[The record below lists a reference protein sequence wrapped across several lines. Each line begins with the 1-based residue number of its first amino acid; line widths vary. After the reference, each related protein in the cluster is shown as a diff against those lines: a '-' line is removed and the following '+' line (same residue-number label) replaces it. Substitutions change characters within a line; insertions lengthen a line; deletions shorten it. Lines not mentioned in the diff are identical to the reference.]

1 MREIVYSAQARW
13 KLARISNNDARRIRS
28 KIEQYATDPTSL
40 ANNVKK
46 LQGLNYYRLRVGD
59 WRVIF
64 REDGLIVDVVRIAA
78 RGEAYE
84 GI

>member
-1 MREIVYSAQARW
+1 MRQVIYSAQARW
-13 KLARISNNDARRIRS
+13 KLARISRNEARRIRS
-28 KIEQYATDPTSL
+28 KIEQYAANPTSL

-46 LQGLNYYRLRVGD
+46 LQGLDYYRLRVGD

-64 REDGLIVDVVRIAA
+64 REDGLVVDVVRIAA